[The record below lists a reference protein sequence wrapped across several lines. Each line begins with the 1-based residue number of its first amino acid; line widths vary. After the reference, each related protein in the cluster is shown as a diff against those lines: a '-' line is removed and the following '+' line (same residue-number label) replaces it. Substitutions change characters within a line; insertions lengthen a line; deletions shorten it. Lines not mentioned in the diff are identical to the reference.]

1 MSYSISISGHGA
13 DAELVKGVT
22 TEAVRHL
29 REPEGATAG
38 ATASGSG
45 PDGQS
50 FSVSISSLDPIDAEP
65 AGAGEDDAST
75 AEPES

>member
-13 DAELVKGVT
+13 DAELVARVT
-22 TEAVRHL
+22 TEAVRQL

-50 FSVSISSLDPIDAEP
+50 FSVSISSTDPIEA
-65 AGAGEDDAST
+65 AGAGEDDGST
-75 AEPES
+75 AEPEA

>member
-13 DAELVKGVT
+13 DAELVKRVT
-22 TEAVRHL
+22 TEAVRQL

-50 FSVSISSLDPIDAEP
+50 FSVSISSADPLDDEP
-65 AGAGEDDAST
+65 AGEDDGST
-75 AEPES
+75 AEPEGTS